1 MGNKPFNEAEHPRV
15 KGKFANKNKT
25 SNPGE
30 LPSDTVADPAAQF
43 ESELQERLDR
53 VYESREDAL
62 TAADDLETYEGG
74 IGISRK
80 GEGWGL
86 RSLDESGFRSCD
98 LPYDNDGNANYQDID
113 FAMDAPDD
121 YRICDNMNSNQWRE
135 LQPVKDYLNG
145 KTDSVELYSLMPA
158 GYLQDAG
165 EDEDSYVDASYLT
178 VLCAN
183 KGGKPDWHSNFQ
195 DTPNGDD
202 VVENVQNTLN
212 TTPGLQAWPGEENG
226 SVYVA
231 KNGYADT
238 DRLKFTVNETGGIIM
253 DRENP
258 ETGFT
263 GTYDTCSTDD
273 INQRIQDY
281 ANSLNQR

>member
-1 MGNKPFNEAEHPRV
+1 MSTSQYVESDHPRDPS
-15 KGKFANKNKT
+15 GRYRDKNKT
-25 SNPGE
+25 GNPSA
-30 LPSDTVADPAAQF
+30 LPDETVADPAAKF
-43 ESELQERLDR
+43 EIELQERLNR
-53 VYESREDAL
+53 VYDSREEAL

-183 KGGKPDWHSNFQ
+183 KGGV
-195 DTPNGDD
+195 T
-202 VVENVQNTLN
+202 
-212 TTPGLQAWPGEENG
+212 
-226 SVYVA
+226 
-231 KNGYADT
+231 
-238 DRLKFTVNETGGIIM
+238 
-253 DRENP
+253 
-258 ETGFT
+258 
-263 GTYDTCSTDD
+263 
-273 INQRIQDY
+273 
-281 ANSLNQR
+281 NS